1 MGRYFII
8 KTHQYQS
15 ISLEFRMKNK
25 LDNITDF
32 LCQKSTRK
40 YHQTAWIK
48 NTPKDIVPSRGE
60 SFYLRTFLD

>member
-32 LCQKSTRK
+32 LRQKCTRK

-48 NTPKDIVPSRGE
+48 NTPNDIVPSRGE